1 MAHRRFSSLATLALV
16 AAALLCR
23 SAAEPQPAPADASFL
38 PPGGTSLYIRS
49 IEREGRLLLAIN
61 DVAAALEGAVA
72 YDAETRSYELK
83 MKGHSA
89 VFGTEAPLAV
99 VDTKL
104 VSLSSSVRAEGATAY
119 ADLDFF
125 QRVIGPLLGVGF
137 AFDAKTRVLSAHKVE
152 VQEVSVEASVA
163 EFEPTTRVV
172 LRFSQPPTY
181 RFEKSEGQIVLRFP
195 GQHLVSG
202 SPDKT
207 FDSPR
212 VSRVTIKGSEA
223 AVYLKEKGL
232 SASVYPLGAPPRL
245 VVEVTAPVA
254 TAAVTPAAS
263 PAAASPSGT
272 PPPERRAASAA
283 EPKTIVLDAGHGGTE
298 EGAKGPEGLLEKDA
312 TLQLVRTI
320 KETLARRGYRVVT
333 TRDTDASVGLEDR
346 AAAANAA
353 HADVFVSVHCNASR
367 SAAAH
372 GTEVYYLSLDASDR
386 ASAALAES
394 ENQPADKPTPSAE
407 TNAAMRELDLILWDL
422 AQNQHLGASARL
434 AEIIQ
439 ADFNRL
445 LGVTTRGVKQA
456 PFKVLIGVHA
466 PAVLVEVAFIT
477 NPDEEKKLASDEFRK
492 ETAETLAGS
501 LDVFFQKADAAAPV
515 PYVPSLD
522 GRR

>member
-1 MAHRRFSSLATLALV
+1 VRHRVRPLATLV
-16 AAALLCR
+16 AGALLCH
-23 SAAEPQPAPADASFL
+23 AAVAADPQPAPADATFL
-38 PPGGTSLYIRS
+38 PPAGTSLYVRS
-49 IEREGRLLLAIN
+49 LERDGRVLLAIN

-83 MKGHSA
+83 IKGHSA
-89 VFGTEAPLAV
+89 VFGTETPLAV

-104 VSLSSSVRAEGATAY
+104 VALASSVRGEGATAY

-125 QRVIGPLLGVGF
+125 QKVIGPLLGVGF
-137 AFDAKTRVLSAHKVE
+137 TFDSKTRVLAAHAVE
-152 VQEVSVEASVA
+152 VQEVSVEATLA
-163 EFEPTTRVV
+163 EFEPTTKVV
-172 LRFSQPPTY
+172 FRFSQPPTY

-195 GQHLVSG
+195 GQHLASS
-202 SPDKT
+202 SPEKT

-232 SASVYPLGAPPRL
+232 AASVYPLGAPPRL
-245 VVEVTAPVA
+245 VVEVTAPVVAAAA
-254 TAAVTPAAS
+254 TPGPV
-263 PAAASPSGT
+263 ASPSGT
-272 PPPERRAASAA
+272 PPPQTRAASAA

-320 KETLARRGYRVVT
+320 KETLTRRGYRVVT

-367 SAAAH
+367 SPAAH

-394 ENQPADKPTPSAE
+394 ENQPADRPAPSAE
-407 TNAAMRELDLILWDL
+407 SNAAMR
-422 AQNQHLGASARL
+422 
-434 AEIIQ
+434 
-439 ADFNRL
+439 
-445 LGVTTRGVKQA
+445 
-456 PFKVLIGVHA
+456 
-466 PAVLVEVAFIT
+466 
-477 NPDEEKKLASDEFRK
+477 
-492 ETAETLAGS
+492 
-501 LDVFFQKADAAAPV
+501 
-515 PYVPSLD
+515 
-522 GRR
+522 